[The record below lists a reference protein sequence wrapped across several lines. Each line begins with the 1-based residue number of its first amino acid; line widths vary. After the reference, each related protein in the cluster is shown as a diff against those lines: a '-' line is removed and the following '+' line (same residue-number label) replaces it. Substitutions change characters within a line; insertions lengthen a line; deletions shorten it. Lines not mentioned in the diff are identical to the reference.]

1 MMNTSSPLALA
12 AAIAIGL
19 FVTGCGAG
27 LVPFTHELRQ
37 DNHLTDA
44 ELKNLQFYVS
54 HKITLRRELESGG
67 RQVTGSHKLLLT
79 SGKSIEEVIVEDRT
93 PGIAVD
99 VKGLVLSI
107 SFEPGSSLD
116 FVVEGG
122 KPAAPSASAQ
132 GTARAAGGPNPFPGN
147 PVEGAPP
154 AMGPELVP
162 AQGTSMPD
170 SFSGNYWLWVEP
182 SAQLTFQR
190 KVFDVVDDSSQAHLL
205 IDADTLKE
213 VVRNRKVLPGIRL
226 PSR

>member
-1 MMNTSSPLALA
+1 MMNISSPLAFA

-27 LVPFTHELRQ
+27 LVPFTHELREQ
-37 DNHLTDA
+37 NRLTDD

-93 PGIAVD
+93 PGIAVG
-99 VKGLVLSI
+99 VKGVVVSI
-107 SFEPGSSLD
+107 SFEPGSALD

-122 KPAAPSASAQ
+122 RPSASSASAP
-132 GTARAAGGPNPFPGN
+132 TAAAGGPNPFPGN
-147 PVEGAPP
+147 GGGSAPQ
-154 AMGPELVP
+154 ATGPELVP
-162 AQGTSMPD
+162 TRTAPMPD